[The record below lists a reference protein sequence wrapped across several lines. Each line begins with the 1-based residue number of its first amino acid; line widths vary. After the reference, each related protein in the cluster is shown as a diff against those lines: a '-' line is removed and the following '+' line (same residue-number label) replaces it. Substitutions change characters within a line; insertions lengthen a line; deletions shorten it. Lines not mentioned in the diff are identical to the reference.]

1 MPGRLTTIHMAS
13 QPVPPAK
20 AKPAL
25 EIGIDV
31 ARNILCKR
39 FNGHV
44 SAAQM
49 KAGVAEVARLL
60 PSMRA
65 GFKVLVDLSG
75 LSSMDLDCAP
85 HLAKVMDLCKAHGVG
100 LVVRVTPDPEKDI
113 GFNILS
119 VTHYRGKVRVVTCET
134 LAEAERAL
142 K

>member
-1 MPGRLTTIHMAS
+1 MAS
-13 QPVPPAK
+13 QPISPAK

-25 EIGIDV
+25 EIEVDV

-49 KAGVAEVARLL
+49 KAGAEEVARLL
-60 PSMRA
+60 PQMRA
-65 GFKVLVDLSG
+65 GFSMLVDLSG
-75 LSSMDLDCAP
+75 LEAMDLDCVQ
-85 HLAKVMDLCKAHGVG
+85 HLAKIMDRCKAQGVA
-100 LVVRVTPDPEKDI
+100 LVVRVTPDPAKDI

-119 VTHYRGKVRVVTCET
+119 VTHYRGKVRVITCET
-134 LAEAERAL
+134 QAEAERAL